1 MRSELRQRQSDEDWN
16 HGRFDYDPREHLKA
30 EQRARARALADAKT
44 FEQEKVLSPF
54 GTEVLQDEVE
64 RRWKRENDRR
74 ARWWD
79 KMQKALER
87 GLRVEMISDDE
98 IKVTS
103 RRKTRLDVCDLEGQR
118 YERYRRN
125 KGEENV
131 RVERFK
137 YSRH

>member
-1 MRSELRQRQSDEDWN
+1 
-16 HGRFDYDPREHLKA
+16 
-30 EQRARARALADAKT
+30 
-44 FEQEKVLSPF
+44 
-54 GTEVLQDEVE
+54 VE

-87 GLRVEMISDDE
+87 GLRVEMIRDDE

-103 RRKTRLDVCDLEGQR
+103 RRKTRLDICDLEGQR

-131 RVERFK
+131 RVECFK
-137 YSRH
+137 YSRR